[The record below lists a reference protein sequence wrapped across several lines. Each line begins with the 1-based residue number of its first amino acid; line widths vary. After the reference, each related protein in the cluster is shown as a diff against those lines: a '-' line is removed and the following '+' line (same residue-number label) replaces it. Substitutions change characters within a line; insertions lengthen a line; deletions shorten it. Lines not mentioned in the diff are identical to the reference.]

1 MKRFAASL
9 AIIALAACTP
19 QQSATGPEAV
29 VTAIYEPI
37 VKSKGAA
44 GTPIESIPM
53 TAELKDL
60 VMRAEA
66 AAAGAEPVIDGDVA
80 GNCQDCTGFAD
91 LKIGPTAD
99 DASATS
105 DHQIIEAN
113 FSLFG
118 DQTRTVYWDMVRK
131 AEGWQVDNIMSE
143 GFNLR
148 SITNTV
154 IAAAAEPPTP
164 ASETTAPEATPP
176 ATTP

>member
-9 AIIALAACTP
+9 TLIALAACTP

-29 VTAIYEPI
+29 VAAIYGPI
-37 VKSKGAA
+37 VESKGASS
-44 GTPIESIPM
+44 TPIDTIPM
-53 TAELKDL
+53 TAELRDL
-60 VMRAEA
+60 VTRAEA
-66 AAAGAEPVIDGDVA
+66 AAAGNEPVIDGDVA
-80 GNCQDCTGFAD
+80 GNCQDCTGFAN

-99 DASATS
+99 DTSATA

-118 DQTRTVYWDMVRK
+118 DQTRTVYWDMVKK

-154 IAAAAEPPTP
+154 IAAAAEPATP
-164 ASETTAPEATPP
+164 APETTAPEATPP

>member
-37 VKSKGAA
+37 AKSKGEA

-53 TAELKDL
+53 TTELRDL
-60 VMRAEA
+60 VNQAEA
-66 AAAGAEPVIDGDVA
+66 AAAGNEPVIDGDVA

-99 DASATS
+99 DASATA